1 MFDLE
6 NEVLS
11 WSRAVHHSGPGHQER
26 ADELAD
32 HLLCEIACGVEQ
44 GLEPELA
51 FQAAIR
57 RLGESE
63 QLETEFGKNRNA
75 MEWAGTVVFALAT
88 CNVKTLRR
96 ELSPKQASGAVIL
109 VSLFFAGLM
118 LVMAQWTKDSEHS
131 KMVTPMLIALWFVPY
146 SLLIAAGASRGGR
159 CRERRAERQKA

>member
-32 HLLCEIACGVEQ
+32 HLLCEIACGMEQ
-44 GLEPELA
+44 GLDPESA

-57 RLGESE
+57 RLGEYE
-63 QLETEFGKNRNA
+63 QLETEFGKNRGA
-75 MEWAGTVVFALAT
+75 LEWAGTVVFALAT
-88 CNVKTLRR
+88 CNVKRLRQ

-118 LVMAQWTKDSEHS
+118 LVTAQWTKGSEHS
-131 KMVTPMLIALWFVPY
+131 EMVTPMLIAVWFVPY

-159 CRERRAERQKA
+159 CHKRQPERQEA